1 MPFSILG
8 PLGASCFVLTLFS
21 FLSTCRFDPRGG
33 ERDKPRVR
41 LGDLELC
48 EVWRLDAV
56 ECSVN
61 TERVVD
67 FGRLE
72 DVRPEAEL
80 RREVGTTSG
89 LFKRKLSN
97 VRYISLLRYS
107 RWAMSFVRE
116 SLPGRDL
123 SSRLDRDLSSR
134 LGC

>member
-1 MPFSILG
+1 MPFNILG
-8 PLGASCFVLTLFS
+8 PLGASCFGLTAF
-21 FLSTCRFDPRGG
+21 FFWSTCRFDPRGG

-48 EVWRLDAV
+48 EVWRLDD
-56 ECSVN
+56 
-61 TERVVD
+61 VVD

>member
-1 MPFSILG
+1 MPFNILG

-48 EVWRLDAV
+48 EVWRLDD
-56 ECSVN
+56 
-61 TERVVD
+61 VVD

>member
-48 EVWRLDAV
+48 EVWRLDDA
-56 ECSVN
+56 
-61 TERVVD
+61 VD